1 MQFYNKMHDAKDILF
16 QMNSYGKRSTP
27 FLFIFD
33 FDMNKPEIYQI
44 DELQQNDIY
53 PQIGNLNKK
62 PKSLENCSS
71 FHFDKKPIS
80 FTRYNEAFNKA
91 IHAIEIGD
99 SFLLNL
105 TFPTEIETNLSL
117 KEIYVK
123 SKAKYKLL
131 YKDKFVVFSPEPFI
145 RIQNNMISSFPMKG
159 TIDASIADAEKRLME
174 SEKEKSEHNTIV
186 DLIRNDLSMV
196 AEKVRVK
203 RFRYVERIKTIDK
216 ELLQT
221 SSEISGE
228 LPENWKKNIGNII
241 FKLLPAGSIS
251 GAPKKKTC
259 EIIKDA
265 ENYERGYFTG
275 IFGYFD
281 GNGLDS
287 AVMIRFIEKQDDQL
301 FFKSGGGITSRSKAK
316 EEYEEMI
323 DKVYLPF

>member
-1 MQFYNKMHDAKDILF
+1 MHDAKDILF
-16 QMNSYGKRSTP
+16 QMNSYGKRSIP

-33 FDMNKPEIYQI
+33 FDMKKPKIYQI

-53 PQIGNLNKK
+53 PQIGNLNRK
-62 PKSLENCSS
+62 PKSHKNYSS
-71 FHFDKKPIS
+71 FYFDNKPID
-80 FTRYNEAFNKA
+80 FERYNLAFSKA
-91 IHAIEIGD
+91 MHAIEIGD

-105 TFPTEIETNLSL
+105 TFPTEIDTDLTL
-117 KEIYVK
+117 KDIFLK

-131 YKDKFVVFSPEPFI
+131 YKNKFVVFSPESFI

-159 TIDASIADAEKRLME
+159 TIDASITDAEKILME

-203 RFRYVERIKTIDK
+203 RFRYVERIKTIDT

-228 LPENWKKNIGNII
+228 LPDNWQNNIGDII

-281 GNGLDS
+281 GEKLDS
-287 AVMIRFIEKQDDQL
+287 AVMIRFIEKQGDQL
-301 FFKSGGGITSRSKAK
+301 FFKSGGGITSLSKAK
-316 EEYEEMI
+316 DEYEEMI
-323 DKVYLPF
+323 DKVYLPFVP